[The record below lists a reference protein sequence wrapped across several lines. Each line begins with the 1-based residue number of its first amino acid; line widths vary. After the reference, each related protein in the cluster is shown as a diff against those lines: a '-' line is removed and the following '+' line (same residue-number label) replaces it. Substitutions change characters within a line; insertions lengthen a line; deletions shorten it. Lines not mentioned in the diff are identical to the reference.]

1 MHRRRRVFIAMGLLA
16 SLFGCG
22 ADGTAPPTE
31 PTVPVPQPAAD
42 HRDLAYTSVPRRLAL
57 DLYTPAGTPP
67 FPVVVWIHG
76 GSWVSGV
83 RDIFPGHPALRL
95 RDRGYAVATIDYRL
109 VPEGFFPAQSH
120 DCKAALRWLR
130 GNADRYGLDRNRIAA
145 WGASAGGHLAALLG
159 TGGGL
164 AALEDLSQ
172 GHPGESS
179 RVQAVVDWF
188 GPADYRLADAQQQL
202 TAALLLGCPIAL
214 CPDKAA
220 LASPVSHVDGADP
233 PFLIQHGTAD
243 RVVPIDHSESAPRRA
258 ARRCRSIDPH
268 AARRRRA
275 RDGRVPDRGEPGPDR
290 RLPRRGAAGSLAF
303 FMTASWEMHG

>member
-1 MHRRRRVFIAMGLLA
+1 MHRRRRVFLAVGLLA

-130 GNADRYGLDRNRIAA
+130 GNADRYGLDRNRVAA

-243 RVVPIDHSESAPRRA
+243 RVVPIDHSERLHGELLA
-258 ARRCRSIDPH
+258 AAVRSTLTRLDGAGHATAEFLTAENLARID
-268 AARRRRA
+268 AFLDAELR
-275 RDGRVPDRGEPGPDR
+275 GR
-290 RLPRRGAAGSLAF
+290 
-303 FMTASWEMHG
+303 

>member
-1 MHRRRRVFIAMGLLA
+1 MHRRRRVLIAMGLLA

-130 GNADRYGLDRNRIAA
+130 ANADRYGLDRNRIAA

-243 RVVPIDHSESAPRRA
+243 RVVPIDHSEALHGELLA
-258 ARRCRSIDPH
+258 AAVRSTFTRLDGAGHATAEFLTAENLARID
-268 AARRRRA
+268 AFLDAELR
-275 RDGRVPDRGEPGPDR
+275 GR
-290 RLPRRGAAGSLAF
+290 
-303 FMTASWEMHG
+303 

>member
-1 MHRRRRVFIAMGLLA
+1 MHRRRRVLIAMGFLA

-120 DCKAALRWLR
+120 D
-130 GNADRYGLDRNRIAA
+130 
-145 WGASAGGHLAALLG
+145 
-159 TGGGL
+159 
-164 AALEDLSQ
+164 
-172 GHPGESS
+172 
-179 RVQAVVDWF
+179 
-188 GPADYRLADAQQQL
+188 
-202 TAALLLGCPIAL
+202 
-214 CPDKAA
+214 
-220 LASPVSHVDGADP
+220 
-233 PFLIQHGTAD
+233 
-243 RVVPIDHSESAPRRA
+243 
-258 ARRCRSIDPH
+258 
-268 AARRRRA
+268 
-275 RDGRVPDRGEPGPDR
+275 
-290 RLPRRGAAGSLAF
+290 
-303 FMTASWEMHG
+303 